1 MLSDVATR
9 LSLDRP
15 EAVVAALGTVL
26 LFVAVGHNLRAHT
39 MTEIKFDLGQNIV
52 ETAKRSGAPR
62 YATRDVAGYISYSL
76 IDLPS
81 DISAR
86 YLRPGYEIKALPL
99 FALTLYADRE
109 QDAKLGVET
118 VALQFDT
125 DALGSHEAAKAFVEA
140 LISHFHRG
148 KWSRHID
155 ELCPAVTGRSSFLN
169 EAGEAEQ
176 IEACAI
182 DPRHRLSAED
192 WVRVMGMTQKYV
204 WLGDGILAT
213 LAVGFSNDIRGMTY
227 SIDLEFNDVA
237 IKRRRTASNLAH
249 NLAEGDAKGWNSTM
263 TERDN
268 ISALKAKIK
277 ILEENAMKRGDTVL
291 PR

>member
-1 MLSDVATR
+1 MKKT
-9 LSLDRP
+9 
-15 EAVVAALGTVL
+15 AVVAVLSTVL
-26 LFVAVGHNLRAHT
+26 LCLAVGYNLRAQN
-39 MTEIKFDLGQNIV
+39 MPEIKFELGQNIV

-81 DISAR
+81 DIPATYSR
-86 YLRPGYEIKALPL
+86 RDYEIKALPL

-125 DALGSHEAAKAFVEA
+125 DALGSHEAAKIYVED
-140 LISHFHRG
+140 LISQFHRG
-148 KWSRHID
+148 KWGRHID

-176 IEACAI
+176 IEACPI
-182 DPRHRLSAED
+182 DPRHRLSMED
-192 WVRVMGMTQKYV
+192 WLQLMRMTQKYE

-213 LAVGFSNDIRGMTY
+213 LAVGFSDDIRGITY
-227 SIDLEFNDVA
+227 SIDLEFNDLETK
-237 IKRRRTASNLAH
+237 KRRTRSNLARD
-249 NLAEGDAKGWNSTM
+249 LAEGDAKGWNSTM
-263 TERDN
+263 KERNN
-268 ISALKAKIK
+268 IVALKAKIK
-277 ILEENAMKRGDTVL
+277 ILEENARKRGDAVL